1 MKKPKLTRAEQ
12 LERHRRIFL
21 LARER
26 GLSLIEAE
34 QLLAREEWQ
43 AQQERLAA
51 TRRCGRAIM
60 SRESGAS
67 AANRYRFK
75 IRGDEPWM
83 MRD

>member
-1 MKKPKLTRAEQ
+1 MKKPKLSRAEQ
-12 LERHRRIFL
+12 LRRHRRIFL

-26 GLSLIEAE
+26 GVSLIEAE

-51 TRRCGRAIM
+51 TRRCGRAVA
-60 SRESGAS
+60 SHETGAC

>member
-1 MKKPKLTRAEQ
+1 MSKGKLTRAEQ
-12 LERHRRIFL
+12 LARHRKIFL

-26 GLSLIEAE
+26 GVTLIEAE

-43 AQQERLAA
+43 AQQERLAV
-51 TRRCGRAIM
+51 TRRCGRAVT
-60 SRESGAS
+60 SREISGGAPT
-67 AANRYRFK
+67 RYRFR